1 MNKIITYA
9 INRNDDMV
17 YSRVG
22 SEIAY
27 PVLQF
32 DKIGQNGDFTGP
44 LEYQLEKSSVNSL
57 AGEWSQ
63 LRFTKKIPADIKNR
77 HRAFWGMKPL

>member
-9 INRNDDMV
+9 INKDDGMV

-32 DKIGQNGDFTGP
+32 DKIGQGGDFTGP
-44 LEYQLEKSSVNSL
+44 IEYQLEKSSVFSL